1 MNDAKTIEPSVRMLT
16 MLPNADSPFW
26 TSGREG
32 TLKLLRNRSSG
43 RWFHPMSDE
52 GANDPDVEPAAVSG
66 NGRIFT
72 FTVNEHAYNPAVKPP
87 YVIALVQLD
96 EQEDLRIPTN
106 IVGCTPDEI
115 EVGMAVRVAF
125 EPHGD
130 VFVPVFELAR

>member
-1 MNDAKTIEPSVRMLT
+1 MNDAKTIEPSARMLS
-16 MLPNADSPFW
+16 MLPDIDSPFW

-32 TLKLLRNRSSG
+32 RLKLLRNKVSG
-43 RWFHPMSDE
+43 RWIHPMSGE
-52 GANDPDVEPAAVSG
+52 GVNDPDVEAAAVSG

-106 IVGCTPDEI
+106 IVGCAPDEVEI
-115 EVGMAVRVAF
+115 GMPVRVVF

-130 VFVPVFELAR
+130 IYVPLFELVR